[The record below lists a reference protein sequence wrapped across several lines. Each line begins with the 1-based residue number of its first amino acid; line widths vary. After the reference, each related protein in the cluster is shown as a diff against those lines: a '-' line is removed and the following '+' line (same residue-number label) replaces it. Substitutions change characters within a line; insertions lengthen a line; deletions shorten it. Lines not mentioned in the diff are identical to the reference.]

1 VLKFKETQDE
11 ALHLSRT
18 TTVPQPIK
26 KLSPA
31 SDGSLPPAPSI
42 ITESGKPHE
51 RPLPF
56 VVADDLAQMVIREAC
71 SVAELV
77 LTTLDRQ
84 VGRR

>member
-1 VLKFKETQDE
+1 MLKFKETQDE
-11 ALHLSRT
+11 AVHLSRK
-18 TTVPQPIK
+18 TTVPQAIK

-31 SDGSLPPAPSI
+31 SDGSLPPAALI

-51 RPLPF
+51 RPLSI
-56 VVADDLAQMVIREAC
+56 VVADDLAHMVIREAC